1 MSWHGRTASFCGT
14 AEGRELDAGWTA
26 GVEEPRPS
34 SEPALAPGGLDH
46 SRMLRLLGYNIAQ
59 ADIPIKKA
67 FIKYLGPLGVRPVEY
82 TVLTLVMSNENV
94 TQKQLS
100 QALSVSAPNMTILLD
115 RLEERGLIRR
125 TRSETDRR
133 MQIIGLTDAG
143 LDLMRRAEP
152 ISVSMEKEILRHLSP
167 AEQAILFE
175 LLQKVATHRRV

>member
-1 MSWHGRTASFCGT
+1 MNWHSRAVTFAGFDEARE
-14 AEGRELDAGWTA
+14 AEPPAAAMPDTN
-26 GVEEPRPS
+26 S
-34 SEPALAPGGLDH
+34 SSKAPLTPGGLDH
-46 SRMLRLLGYNIAQ
+46 SRMLRLLGYNLAQ

-67 FIKYLGPLGVRPVEY
+67 FIKYLGPLGLRPVEY

-100 QALSVSAPNMTILLD
+100 QALSVSAPNMTIILD
-115 RLEERGLIRR
+115 RLEQRQLIRR

-133 MQIIGLTDAG
+133 MQIIGMTDEG
-143 LDLMRRAEP
+143 LELVQRAET

>member
-1 MSWHGRTASFCGT
+1 MSWHGREAPVHS
-14 AEGRELDAGWTA
+14 AEEDRAPDTGWSADADEA
-26 GVEEPRPS
+26 QPPRGA
-34 SEPALAPGGLDH
+34 ALAPGGLDH

-67 FIKYLGPLGVRPVEY
+67 FIKYLGPLGMRPVEY

-100 QALSVSAPNMTILLD
+100 QALSVSAPNMTLLLD
-115 RLEERGLIRR
+115 RLEERGLLRR

-133 MQIIGLTDAG
+133 MQMIDLTEAG
-143 LDLMRRAEP
+143 LELMRRAEP

-175 LLQKVATHRRV
+175 LLQKVAAHRRV